1 MTKKAINKNPTKL
14 SPKLAEKFD
23 EELAKREEALVARV
37 IETVLDIIKPA
48 IETTFDAQMEYV
60 DNLMRRTIEDSYKLV
75 LEHSIEERQEALAAL
90 ADGEEAADDGDSP
103 ETIAAE
109 AEMEGREDERTGY
122 QQRDGN

>member
-37 IETVLDIIKPA
+37 TEIVLGIIKPA

-60 DNLMRRTIEDSYKLV
+60 DNLMRKTIEDSYKLV
-75 LEHSIEERQEALAAL
+75 LEHSIEERQEALASL
-90 ADGEEAADDGDSP
+90 EDGEAAKEDDDG
-103 ETIAAE
+103 
-109 AEMEGREDERTGY
+109 
-122 QQRDGN
+122 

>member
-37 IETVLDIIKPA
+37 IETVLDILKPA

-90 ADGEEAADDGDSP
+90 VDGEEAADDGDSR

>member
-37 IETVLDIIKPA
+37 IETVLDILKPA

-90 ADGEEAADDGDSP
+90 VDGEEAADDGDSP

>member
-37 IETVLDIIKPA
+37 IETVLGIIKPA
-48 IETTFDAQMEYV
+48 IETTFDAQMKYV
-60 DNLMRRTIEDSYKLV
+60 DNLMRKTIEDSYKLV
-75 LEHSIEERQEALAAL
+75 LEHSIEERQEALASL
-90 ADGEEAADDGDSP
+90 ADGEEAKDGGDSP